1 MGLCW
6 LLTSPSTPEMVR
18 VSPRAFFIGKA
29 MHYYQFNIGDYAS
42 HTRHL
47 TIVEDA
53 IYRRLLDAYYLHE
66 HPLNACAT
74 SVARQINAREYES
87 EIQTILEEF
96 FALTEDGWVNFRADK
111 EIKHFHSKIEQA
123 QKAGRASAVARLNRR
138 STPVPTDVQPNI
150 KQETINN
157 KHSISKPDDVIL
169 SVWTDFVAH
178 RKLKKATITET
189 VINSIRKE
197 AKKAGIPF
205 EDALAETCARGWQ
218 GFKAEWYKK
227 QEPEK
232 PVSKL
237 KYWEKGYQS

>member
-29 MHYYQFNIGDYAS
+29 MHYYQFNIGDYIS
-42 HTRHL
+42 HTSHL
-47 TIVEDA
+47 TDAEDLTYRRMLDLYYQTEMPFDEINKDKLARKVKSTIEIVEVILSEFFEYSIDDCAWHNKRADSEIKAYQSKADSARKANQIRWGSAKDVKPDVKSDA
-53 IYRRLLDAYYLHE
+53 IQI
-66 HPLNACAT
+66 LN
-74 SVARQINAREYES
+74 N
-87 EIQTILEEF
+87 
-96 FALTEDGWVNFRADK
+96 
-111 EIKHFHSKIEQA
+111 
-123 QKAGRASAVARLNRR
+123 
-138 STPVPTDVQPNI
+138 

-157 KHSISKPDDVIL
+157 KHSISKPDDVSL

-197 AKKAGIPF
+197 SEKAGITF
-205 EDALAETCARGWQ
+205 EDALSETCARGWQ

-227 QEPEK
+227 SEAPIPPANHK
-232 PVSKL
+232 WWK
-237 KYWEKGYQS
+237 

>member
-1 MGLCW
+1 
-6 LLTSPSTPEMVR
+6 
-18 VSPRAFFIGKA
+18 
-29 MHYYQFNIGDYAS
+29 MHYYQFNIGDYIS
-42 HTRHL
+42 HTSHL
-47 TIVEDA
+47 TDKEDLTYRRMLDLYYQTEMPFDEINKDKLARKVKSTIEIVEVILSEFFEYSID
-53 IYRRLLDAYYLHE
+53 D
-66 HPLNACAT
+66 CAWHNKR
-74 SVARQINAREYES
+74 ADS
-87 EIQTILEEF
+87 EIKAYQSKADSARKANQIRWGSAKDVKSDLKSDAVQIL
-96 FALTEDGWVNFRADK
+96 N
-111 EIKHFHSKIEQA
+111 
-123 QKAGRASAVARLNRR
+123 N
-138 STPVPTDVQPNI
+138 

-169 SVWTDFVAH
+169 SVWNDFVAH

-227 QEPEK
+227 QEPAK

-237 KYWEKGYQS
+237 KYWEKGYQP

>member
-47 TIVEDA
+47 TIIEDA

-66 HPLNACAT
+66 HPLNVGIT
-74 SVARQINAREYES
+74 SVARQINAREYEA
-87 EIQTILEEF
+87 EIRTILEEF
-96 FALTEDGWVNFRADK
+96 FVLTDNGWVNFRADN

-123 QKAGRASAVARLNRR
+123 QKAGRASAMARLNRR
-138 STPVPTDVQPNI
+138 STPVLTDVQPNI

-157 KHSISKPDDVIL
+157 KHSISKPDDVSL

-197 AKKAGIPF
+197 SQKAGITF
-205 EDALAETCARGWQ
+205 EDALSETCARGWQ

-227 QEPEK
+227 SEAPIPPANHK
-232 PVSKL
+232 WWK
-237 KYWEKGYQS
+237 

>member
-1 MGLCW
+1 
-6 LLTSPSTPEMVR
+6 
-18 VSPRAFFIGKA
+18 

-47 TIVEDA
+47 TIIEDA

-66 HPLNACAT
+66 HPLNVGIT
-74 SVARQINAREYES
+74 SVARQINAREYEV
-87 EIQTILEEF
+87 EIRTILEEF
-96 FALTEDGWVNFRADK
+96 FVLTDNGWVNFRADN

-123 QKAGRASAVARLNRR
+123 QKAGRASAIARLNRR
-138 STPVPTDVQPNI
+138 STPVLTDVQPNI

-157 KHSISKPDDVIL
+157 KHSISKPDDVSL

-227 QEPEK
+227 SEAPIPPANHK
-232 PVSKL
+232 WWK
-237 KYWEKGYQS
+237 